1 MTTASDIPSFQGGNY
16 VSTMMVPL
24 ILENAPRT
32 ALILGAALSGGD
44 AMGLARSL
52 VREEGLE
59 HVREGSGEV
68 RQPVLGFVCGGG
80 DRGGGV

>member
-1 MTTASDIPSFQGGNY
+1 MIMGFQGGNH
-16 VSTMMVPL
+16 VSMMKVPL

-52 VREEGLE
+52 AREEDLGY
-59 HVREGSGEV
+59 VREGSGEV
-68 RQPVLGFVCGGG
+68 RQPVLGSVRGGG
-80 DRGGGV
+80 DRDGGS